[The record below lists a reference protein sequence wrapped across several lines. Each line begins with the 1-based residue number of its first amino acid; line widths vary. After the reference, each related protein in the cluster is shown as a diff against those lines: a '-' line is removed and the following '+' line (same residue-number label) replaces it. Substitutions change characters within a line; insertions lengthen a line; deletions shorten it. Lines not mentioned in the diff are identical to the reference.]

1 MVMRFNILL
10 SKMLSPKTPP
20 IRAKPVTTAMAA
32 RRTADMITAANLALL
47 AFMAFSFLL
56 TNHFF

>member
-1 MVMRFNILL
+1 MVEMFNMLIT
-10 SKMLSPKTPP
+10 KRLSPKTLP
-20 IRAKPVTTAMAA
+20 IKASPVTADTIA
-32 RRTADMITAANLALL
+32 RRTAVMITATNLALL